1 MDETEWMTHED
12 IQLECMQPSDHWVDA
27 GTGSLGRIYLEV
39 LGCDGLPNLD
49 TGGFLGN
56 KTDAFVSLV
65 FEDCYV
71 RTDTIDDCLS
81 PRWLPWMRRAFIFNI
96 YHSSSQL
103 LLGVFDYDAGFDDH
117 DLIGRV
123 SVDIS
128 NLRNYSEYVLCYT
141 IYPSARISGRSPG
154 GQITIRL
161 RLEIPDERK
170 IVLSTLEPPPPFY
183 VNVKKRKDFRVV
195 RSTCIGKFD
204 YEKYSIKTIKS

>member
-1 MDETEWMTHED
+1 MPDEA
-12 IQLECMQPSDHWVDA
+12 IQAECMQNSEHWVDA
-27 GTGSLGRIYLEV
+27 GTGSIGRLYFEV

-71 RTDTIDDCLS
+71 RTDTINDCLS
-81 PRWLPWMRRAFIFNI
+81 PRWLPWTQRAFIFNI

-123 SVDIS
+123 SIDIT
-128 NLRNYSEYVLCYT
+128 NLRKDTEYLLSYN
-141 IYPSARISGRSPG
+141 IYPSARVSSREAQ
-154 GQITIRL
+154 GQVTVRL
-161 RLEIPDERK
+161 RIEMEDERK
-170 IVLSTLEPPPPFY
+170 LALATLDPPPPAS
-183 VNVKKRKDFRVV
+183 VNVKTRKDFRVV
-195 RSTCIGKFD
+195 RSTVYGKYD
-204 YEKYSIKTIKS
+204 TAKYSIKTIKS